1 MQNFPDK
8 DRTYAPCSRIAVLTT
23 GPPGKSRT
31 IYSFSFFCDF
41 MCLFFWPCWVFVA
54 VCGLSLVAAIGL
66 LLAVAFLVAARGLS
80 STSSAAIV
88 HRLSCKWDLPGSGI
102 EPVSPALAGH
112 QENPHHF
119 LFVMLLRL
127 FPFTVSVNTPH
138 KGRSLPIFVQVRV
151 QWQLKAGS
159 V

>member
-31 IYSFSFFCDF
+31 IYSFSLFCDF

-66 LLAVAFLVAARGLS
+66 LLAVAFLVAARGL
-80 STSSAAIV
+80 
-88 HRLSCKWDLPGSGI
+88 
-102 EPVSPALAGH
+102 
-112 QENPHHF
+112 
-119 LFVMLLRL
+119 
-127 FPFTVSVNTPH
+127 
-138 KGRSLPIFVQVRV
+138 
-151 QWQLKAGS
+151 
-159 V
+159 